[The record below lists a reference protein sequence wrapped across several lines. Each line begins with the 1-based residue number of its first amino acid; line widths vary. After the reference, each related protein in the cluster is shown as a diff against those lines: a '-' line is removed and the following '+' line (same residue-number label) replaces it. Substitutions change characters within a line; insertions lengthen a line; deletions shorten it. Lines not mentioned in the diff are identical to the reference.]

1 MKFYNYKVLIPC
13 FAVLLITVAACKK
26 SFLEINPKGPLS
38 ESVLATKAGVDGL
51 LIGTYS
57 LLDGVYNGNG
67 NPLGPWE
74 SAGSNWIYG
83 SVASD
88 DAHKGSTYDD
98 QPEIYAIEG
107 YASTSVLNHFNSKWR
122 AVYNGVQRANDVLRI
137 MRKAS
142 GIAPADTLQIAAEA
156 RFLRGFYHLEAVK
169 MWGAKVPYVG
179 ENITYENGNFNVPND
194 ASILP
199 QIEADFKFAA
209 DNLTASKAQIGRVN
223 KWAAT
228 AFWGKALM
236 IDQKYAEAIPVLTS
250 VITTGTTP
258 AGVKY
263 DLAANYEDNFDPT
276 AQINSPEV
284 VLAYQS
290 STQDQAGGWNG
301 NAGDALNFPGGGPA
315 SCCGF
320 NQPSF
325 DLVDAYK
332 VDAAGLPMFGTYNAV
347 DLKNDMGIK
356 GTDAFT
362 PTTEAIDSRLDW
374 TVGRRGIPYLDWGVH
389 PGESWVRG
397 QYSGGPYTPK
407 KSIYMKAAQASTSDF
422 YAGWAANQTTAN
434 NINLMRFADVLLL
447 AAEANVEA
455 GSQATA
461 EIYIN
466 RVRTRAAS
474 PQSMVHTYV
483 DASDP
488 SKGFTNIPAAN
499 YKVGLYT
506 GQVAGGTKAF
516 AREAVRFERRL
527 ELGMEGHRFFDLQ
540 RYDMVQ
546 PGYMASTLNAYI
558 AHETTVPIF
567 GPKTGTQ
574 VGYSILLGAK
584 FTQGQDEV
592 FPIPQRQID
601 ISGGMLKPNQ
611 NK

>member
-1 MKFYNYKVLIPC
+1 MKIYNYKAIIACLIVLTIS
-13 FAVLLITVAACKK
+13 ANACKR
-26 SFLEINPKGPLS
+26 SFLETEPMGPLS
-38 ESVLATKAGVDGL
+38 ESVLATRAGVDGL
-51 LIGTYS
+51 LIGAYS
-57 LLDGVYNGNG
+57 MLDGVYNGNG

-88 DAHKGSTYDD
+88 DAHKGSTYGD
-98 QPEIYAIEG
+98 QPEIELIEG

-122 AVYNGVQRANDVLRI
+122 AVYNGVQRANDVIRI
-137 MRKAS
+137 MRKATDIS
-142 GIAPADTLQIAAEA
+142 PADTMQIVAEA
-156 RFLRGFYHLEAVK
+156 RFLRAFFHLEAVK
-169 MWGAKVPYVG
+169 MWGPLVPYVD
-179 ENITYENGNFNVPND
+179 ESITYDNGNYNVPND

-199 QIEADFKFAA
+199 QIAADFKFAA
-209 DNLTASKAQIGRVN
+209 DNLTPVKAQLGRIN
-223 KWAAT
+223 SWAAK
-228 AFWGKALM
+228 AFLGKALM
-236 IDQKYAEAIPVLTS
+236 MDQKYGEAIPILTE
-250 VITTGTTP
+250 VINLGTTP

-263 DLAANYEDNFDPT
+263 DLSQRYGDNFDPT
-276 AQINSPEV
+276 TQTNSPEV

-332 VDAAGLPMFGTYNAV
+332 VDAVTGLPLFGTYNNT
-347 DLKNDMGIK
+347 DLKNDMGIL
-356 GTDAFT
+356 GNQPFT
-362 PTTEAIDSRLDW
+362 PTTEPIDSRLDW

-389 PGESWVRG
+389 PGESWIRG
-397 QYSGGPYTPK
+397 QASGGPYSPK
-407 KSIYMKAAQASTSDF
+407 KNIYMKAAQASTSDF

-447 AAEANVEA
+447 AAEAEVEA

-461 EIYIN
+461 EGYVN
-466 RVRTRAAS
+466 RVRARAAR
-474 PQSMVHTYV
+474 PESMVHTYV
-483 DASDP
+483 DANDP
-488 SKGFTNIPAAN
+488 SKGFTTNPAAN

-506 GQVAGGTKAF
+506 GQITTGSKDF

-540 RYDMVQ
+540 RFDKAT
-546 PGYMASTLNAYI
+546 PGYMADILGAYV
-558 AHETTVPIF
+558 AHEKTVPGF
-567 GPKTGTQ
+567 GPAYQ
-574 VGYSILLGAK
+574 ILQNAQFK
-584 FTQGQDEV
+584 AGQDEV
-592 FPIPQRQID
+592 FPIPQVQID
-601 ISGGMLKPNQ
+601 RSEGTLKQNQ